1 VGGELLVGRYQ
12 LRPPRLLGA
21 ALATAEV
28 GGQPLVDLGER
39 LGPEAVDP
47 HESSPKRG
55 LKKSGRSS
63 QAGGDPW
70 EAVMDKVV
78 HFEVPFDDGER
89 ATAFYREAFG
99 WQLNSMPQMQY
110 TLVTTTPTD
119 DQGRLAEAGG
129 INGGML
135 HRQGPI
141 TSPIITIGV
150 DDIDDSLA
158 RIEKLGGKVAIG
170 RQPVGDMGFSAYAH
184 DTEGNLIGLWQN
196 AA

>member
-1 VGGELLVGRYQ
+1 MT
-12 LRPPRLLGA
+12 LRTYDA
-21 ALATAEV
+21 
-28 GGQPLVDLGER
+28 Q
-39 LGPEAVDP
+39 
-47 HESSPKRG
+47 
-55 LKKSGRSS
+55 
-63 QAGGDPW
+63 

-119 DQGRLAEAGG
+119 DRGNLAEAGG

-141 TSPIITIGV
+141 TAPVITIGV
-150 DDIDDSLA
+150 DDIDESLA
-158 RIEKLGGKVAIG
+158 RIEKLGGRVAIG
-170 RQPVGDMGFSAYAH
+170 RQPVGDMGFSAYVH
-184 DTEGNLIGLWQN
+184 DTEGNLIGLWEN
-196 AA
+196 AG